1 MRIGIFLMSGT
12 AFFCPLACGYTK
24 KSSVPTRI
32 TLLPSFKRD
41 LDVLLLFFPT
51 DHFPLTRKPR
61 TAPRLP
67 RTSYRVTLPKLC
79 KARNFMSSTADQSGV
94 TRSYTCVVR
103 ICTSGLVS

>member
-1 MRIGIFLMSGT
+1 MRISTFLMSGT
-12 AFFCPLACGYTK
+12 KLFCPIACGYTK

-41 LDVLLLFFPT
+41 LDVLLLFFPLT
-51 DHFPLTRKPR
+51 THHFPLT
-61 TAPRLP
+61 T
-67 RTSYRVTLPKLC
+67 YRVTLPKLC